1 MGDQRRLSTWVR
13 VAAVLLCAG
22 ACGDDRP
29 SEAEARRAV
38 LRPPDEA
45 KIREERRADTRI
57 TDEHGALL
65 PSEQVVAGVALPR
78 GFTPVLTLE
87 RAWYY
92 RSRSATFAQVDHYF
106 LKRLDSREIR
116 RSDRE
121 VEFVTA
127 RPKGVPGATPV
138 LVRIRNAPDD
148 PAQREIYIELP
159 RPSPRVRPT
168 EAEVRAQIEAR
179 RKFAE

>member
-1 MGDQRRLSTWVR
+1 MGDQRRLNTCVCA
-13 VAAVLLCAG
+13 AAVLLCAG
-22 ACGDDRP
+22 ACGGDRA
-29 SEAEARRAV
+29 SEIEERRAV
-38 LRPPDEA
+38 LRPPDDVR
-45 KIREERRADTRI
+45 IREERRADARI

-78 GFTPVLTLE
+78 GFSPALTLD

-92 RSRSATFAQVDHYF
+92 RSRSATFEQVDRYF

-127 RPKGVPGATPV
+127 RPKGTPGATPV
-138 LVRIRNAPDD
+138 LVRVRNAPED
-148 PAQREIYIELP
+148 PTEREIYIELP
-159 RPSPRVRPT
+159 RPSPSVRPT

-179 RKFAE
+179 RKFAD